1 MFILFLFFFILK
13 DYKADLVIHTYVD
26 DLMKSLMDILNVDI
40 EKYKKEEDPTISN
53 EENADW
59 TIYETDLN
67 HIRDMNK
74 NKKKFKK
81 LKKN

>member
-1 MFILFLFFFILK
+1 
-13 DYKADLVIHTYVD
+13 
-26 DLMKSLMDILNVDI
+26 MDILNVDI
-40 EKYKKEEDPTISN
+40 EKYTKQEDPTISN

-74 NKKKFKK
+74 NKKKSKK
-81 LKKN
+81 LKKNA